1 MRSGS
6 MQARIGPRVTR
17 RWLRESRKCHK
28 SNPDQLI
35 HTNLLSR
42 PTGSGIVMPASGLT
56 LFRGSQ
62 SHKESAAA
70 LKLDEG
76 AFLYLISCVRATRS
90 PSISPPIKKHFGAKS
105 YIGEASFG
113 WVLTTHPSMSTPHGR
128 KSQRHRPLVHA
139 SGGRLNPITPSS
151 SWHGGAGRPRKHH

>member
-1 MRSGS
+1 
-6 MQARIGPRVTR
+6 MQARISPRVTR

-28 SNPDQLI
+28 SNPEQLI

-56 LFRGSQ
+56 LFRGSH

-76 AFLYLISCVRATRS
+76 GFLYLISCVRARRS
-90 PSISPPIKKHFGAKS
+90 PSISPPIEKHFGAKS
-105 YIGEASFG
+105 HIAEARYD
-113 WVLTTHPSMSTPHGR
+113 WVLTTPHHGNAP
-128 KSQRHRPLVHA
+128 RHRDLRNEPHEVEAQLGESA
-139 SGGRLNPITPSS
+139 DQSAPRDR
-151 SWHGGAGRPRKHH
+151 RPRGCSPHL